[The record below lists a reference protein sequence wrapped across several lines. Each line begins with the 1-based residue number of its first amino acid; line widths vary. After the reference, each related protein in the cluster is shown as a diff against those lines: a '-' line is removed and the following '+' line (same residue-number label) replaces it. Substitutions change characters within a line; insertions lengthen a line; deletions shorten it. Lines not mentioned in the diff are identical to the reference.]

1 MTLMS
6 NPIVVPS
13 LHVIVRLE
21 TVIVVQPGP
30 RSYEKEP
37 ANDGDVVA
45 RSSTATAQ
53 AKTRNARVGVE
64 MSRVCMSSPHR
75 RLCTATRGWRMRHDP
90 QNGPVPSNAPSRAP
104 RLGQGPATACSSR
117 GSNALV
123 DCDMFAKRE
132 FRQRG
137 KSIQFAFAMLRRA
150 Q

>member
-6 NPIVVPS
+6 NPIVMPS

-30 RSYEKEP
+30 RSYEKDT
-37 ANDGDVVA
+37 ANDDDVVA
-45 RSSTATAQ
+45 ASSTATAQ
-53 AKTRNARVGVE
+53 AKTRNARVE
-64 MSRVCMSSPHR
+64 MNRVCMSSHHR

-90 QNGPVPSNAPSRAP
+90 RHGPVPSNAPSRAP
-104 RLGQGPATACSSR
+104 RLGQGPATACSGR